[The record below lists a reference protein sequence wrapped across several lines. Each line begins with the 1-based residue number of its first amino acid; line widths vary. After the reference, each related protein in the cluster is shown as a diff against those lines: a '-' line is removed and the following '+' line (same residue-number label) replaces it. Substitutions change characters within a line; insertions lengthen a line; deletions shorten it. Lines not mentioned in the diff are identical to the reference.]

1 MTIGNNRFAWFF
13 ATTVVFCLANAAA
26 VELRAIETVW
36 HDCKDLGIEGKG
48 WSDTTASYD
57 RLPPHAHGK
66 ASPTVWDLSH
76 DSAGMCVHFRTD
88 APSIQIQWTLLRAKL
103 GASNMPASGCSGV
116 DLYAK
121 NKNGS
126 WQFIG
131 NGVPTAT
138 SNTSTFSVPSG
149 ERDYLMYL
157 PLYNGVR
164 SAKVGIPQG
173 HAFSSLTPRSVGN
186 SIVFYGTSITQGASA
201 SRPGLAYTANV
212 GRQLDRPV
220 INLGF
225 SGSAF
230 MEMEMADLLA
240 ELDPA
245 AYVLDSI
252 TNMTPLMVSERVVPF
267 VKRLRRAHP
276 KTPIL
281 LAEDSSVV
289 NVGQTEKG
297 LIVRSVLN
305 QLRTEGVG
313 NLYFLSSQGM
323 LGVDGLG
330 TVDGTHPND
339 IGMMHIA
346 DAFTN
351 ALRPIVSLKPS
362 STASLP
368 SWRSR

>member
-1 MTIGNNRFAWFF
+1 
-13 ATTVVFCLANAAA
+13 
-26 VELRAIETVW
+26 
-36 HDCKDLGIEGKG
+36 
-48 WSDTTASYD
+48 
-57 RLPPHAHGK
+57 
-66 ASPTVWDLSH
+66 
-76 DSAGMCVHFRTD
+76 
-88 APSIQIQWTLLRAKL
+88 
-103 GASNMPASGCSGV
+103 
-116 DLYAK
+116 
-121 NKNGS
+121 
-126 WQFIG
+126 
-131 NGVPTAT
+131 
-138 SNTSTFSVPSG
+138 
-149 ERDYLMYL
+149 
-157 PLYNGVR
+157 
-164 SAKVGIPQG
+164 
-173 HAFSSLTPRSVGN
+173 
-186 SIVFYGTSITQGASA
+186 
-201 SRPGLAYTANV
+201 
-212 GRQLDRPV
+212 
-220 INLGF
+220 
-225 SGSAF
+225 
-230 MEMEMADLLA
+230 MEMADLLA